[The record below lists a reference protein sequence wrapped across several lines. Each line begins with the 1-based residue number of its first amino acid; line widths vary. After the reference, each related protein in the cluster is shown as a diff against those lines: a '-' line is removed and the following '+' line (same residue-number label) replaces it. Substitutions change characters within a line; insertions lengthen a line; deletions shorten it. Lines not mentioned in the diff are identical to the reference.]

1 MLPGMPT
8 PTPQDMLAAYLAA
21 EQALLAG
28 GKSVRFNDG
37 NVDRMLTRED
47 LEWVQKGRREW
58 ETRVAAAAR
67 AAAGA
72 PTFGGLGFSVAR
84 LDGR

>member
-1 MLPGMPT
+1 MPT
-8 PTPQDMLAAYLAA
+8 LTAQEMLAAYMAA
-21 EQALLAG
+21 ELALLQG

-47 LEWVQKGRREW
+47 LEWIQKGRREW
-58 ETRVAAAAR
+58 EARVSAAAR
-67 AAAGA
+67 IASGA